1 VKKAKDDQTT
11 ATKAVKKEKETSART
26 GGYDE
31 QQISQLKAV
40 SALSIVSQ
48 SKTFFYFLGKC
59 SSCN

>member
-48 SKTFFYFLGKC
+48 SKTFFFIF
-59 SSCN
+59 

>member
-1 VKKAKDDQTT
+1 MKKAKDDQTT
-11 ATKAVKKEKETSART
+11 ATKAVKKEKETPART

-48 SKTFFYFLGKC
+48 SKTFFLFSRKMLVV
-59 SSCN
+59 